1 MSNMTPGPRRGRSGV
16 LRAVPFASPISP
28 PGRAIP
34 GGSHAGRVRCS
45 VAPTGHGRHG
55 VQHGQ
60 DVECSRLLLR
70 AALDAVQAA
79 RPDLPTSAAS
89 LDVGPQTDRLGRRW
103 MHFRFGALRRAGFYS
118 NVFEAEAAGWLAWLE
133 REGIG

>member
-1 MSNMTPGPRRGRSGV
+1 MSNMTPGLRRGRLGAS
-16 LRAVPFASPISP
+16 RAVPFASPDSP
-28 PGRAIP
+28 LGRALP
-34 GGSHAGRVRCS
+34 GGSHAGRVRCL
-45 VAPTGHGRHG
+45 AALTGHSRRD

-60 DVECSRLLLR
+60 VVECSRLLLR

-103 MHFRFGALRRAGFYS
+103 MRFRFGTVRREGSHS
-118 NVFEAEAAGWLAWLE
+118 NAYEAQAAGWLAWME
-133 REGIG
+133 RGGIG

>member
-1 MSNMTPGPRRGRSGV
+1 MSNMTPGPRRGRSGDS
-16 LRAVPFASPISP
+16 RAVPFASPVSLP
-28 PGRAIP
+28 DRATP

-45 VAPTGHGRHG
+45 VALTGHRRRD

-79 RPDLPTSAAS
+79 RPDLPMSAAS

-103 MHFRFGALRRAGFYS
+103 MRFRFGAVRREGFFS
-118 NVFEAEAAGWLAWLE
+118 NAYEAQAAGWLAWME

>member
-1 MSNMTPGPRRGRSGV
+1 MSNMTPGPRRGRLAD
-16 LRAVPFASPISP
+16 LRAAPFASPASLP
-28 PGRAIP
+28 SRAIP
-34 GGSHAGRVRCS
+34 GDSHAGRVRCS
-45 VAPTGHGRHG
+45 VALTGHGRRD
-55 VQHGQ
+55 VRHGQ

-70 AALDAVQAA
+70 AVLDAVQAA

-103 MHFRFGALRRAGFYS
+103 MRFRFGAVRREGFYS
-118 NVFEAEAAGWLAWLE
+118 NAYEAQAAGWLAWVE